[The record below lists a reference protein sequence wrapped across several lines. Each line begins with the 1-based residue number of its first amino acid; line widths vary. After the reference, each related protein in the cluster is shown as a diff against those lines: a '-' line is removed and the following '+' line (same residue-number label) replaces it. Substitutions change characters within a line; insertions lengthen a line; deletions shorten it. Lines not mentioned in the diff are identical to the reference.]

1 MAKYYNPQK
10 RKAAQK
16 YLITQ
21 TLSVAFR
28 LNRRTDGELIEIYER
43 IPNKSQFFK
52 QALKEWDAK
61 NR

>member
-1 MAKYYNPQK
+1 MAKYYNETR

-21 TLSVAFR
+21 TLSIAFR
-28 LNRRTDGELIEIYER
+28 LNRRTDGDLIDIYER

-52 QALKEWDAK
+52 QALRDWDAK

>member
-21 TLSVAFR
+21 TLSIAFR
-28 LNRRTDGELIEIYER
+28 LNRRTDADLIDIYER

-52 QALKEWDAK
+52 QALREWDAN